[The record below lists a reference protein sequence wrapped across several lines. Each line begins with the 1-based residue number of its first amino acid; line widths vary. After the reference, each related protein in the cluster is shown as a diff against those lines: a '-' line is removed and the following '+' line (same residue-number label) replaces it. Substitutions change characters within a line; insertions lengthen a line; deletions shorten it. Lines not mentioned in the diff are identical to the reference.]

1 VHPGAGTDSVAAGSG
16 PEKDSGM
23 DVPETRYAKTA
34 DGAYIAYRVAGKG
47 PPDLVYVPDW
57 NSRLDLSWEQPL
69 DARFLRSLASFT
81 RLIMLDRRGS
91 GLSDSVSHREPPPL
105 EVLGD
110 DIRSVLDAAGSDH
123 AVVFGGFEGGPL
135 CALFAATYPAR
146 TRALVLYATYARGA
160 WAPDYP
166 WAWTDQELEE
176 DIASGE
182 RALQSGRDE
191 EGYYRKWAEQM
202 VPSLA
207 RDASFQPWLR
217 RIFGISGNP
226 GSSIALAR
234 FEHAIDIRAVLPT
247 IRVPTLV
254 INRVGDRVADF
265 DEGRWLASQISGAT
279 FVELAGDDHPP
290 WAGDQGSILEA
301 ISAFLGVS
309 RPPPEVDRGLATV
322 LFTDIVGSTDQAAS
336 LGDRAW
342 GEVLE
347 RHHDLVRAMLVRFRG
362 QEVDT
367 AGDGFFTTFDGPAR
381 AAKCA
386 RAIIEGVKALGI
398 DVRAGVHTGEVET
411 IAGKIGGMG
420 VIIGSRIGAKAQGSE
435 VLASQTVKDLTA
447 GSGLVFEDAG
457 EHELKG
463 VPDRWHLYRVI
474 E

>member
-1 VHPGAGTDSVAAGSG
+1 MPDV
-16 PEKDSGM
+16 

-34 DGAYIAYRVAGKG
+34 DGAYIAYRVLGKG
-47 PPDLVYVPDW
+47 PPDLVYVPGW

-91 GLSDSVSHREPPPL
+91 GLSDSLSHRAPPPL

-110 DIRSVLDAAGSDH
+110 DIRSVLDAVASEQ
-123 AVVFGGFEGGPL
+123 AVVFGEFEGGPL

-166 WAWTDQELEE
+166 WAWTDQELEN

-182 RALQSGRDE
+182 RAYQSGRDDE
-191 EGYYRKWAEQM
+191 DYYRRWAEEM

-217 RIFGISGNP
+217 RIFGVSGNP
-226 GSSIALAR
+226 GSTIALAW

-265 DEGRWLASQISGAT
+265 EEGRWLASQISGAT
-279 FVELAGDDHPP
+279 FVELTGEDHPP
-290 WAGDQGSILEA
+290 WAGDQSSILEA

-309 RPPPEVDRGLATV
+309 QPLAEVDRVLATV
-322 LFTDIVGSTDQAAS
+322 LFTDLVDSTRKVIE
-336 LGDRAW
+336 LGDAGWRDLLATCEERAKA
-342 GEVLE
+342 EIA
-347 RHHDLVRAMLVRFRG
+347 RHGGTF
-362 QEVDT
+362 VDA
-367 AGDGFFTTFDGPAR
+367 AGDGMFATFLGPAR
-381 AAKCA
+381 AVRCA
-386 RAIIEGVKALGI
+386 QAIGRSLRDIGLEI
-398 DVRAGVHTGEVET
+398 RAGCHTGEVELSGDRVRG
-411 IAGKIGGMG
+411 IA
-420 VIIGSRIGAKAQGSE
+420 VHIGSRVAALAGASE
-435 VLASQTVKDLTA
+435 VLVSSTVKDLVT
-447 GSGLVFEDAG
+447 GSGLAFDDVG

-463 VPDRWHLYRVI
+463 VPDRWRLYRVV